1 MTAATQRAGMSH
13 PVRRADGRR
22 VLLIAQDDERAGIVE
37 RALDSDGHR
46 VVGHAR
52 TLQALAEQAARV
64 RADLVIADLERAN
77 GEALQQFARLG
88 ERAPCPIVVFTRD
101 EDHDA
106 IWAAVAAGVTCYVV
120 EGFALGRIGPI
131 VQVALA
137 RYARERSIQ
146 AERDEAQAKL
156 AERKLIERAK
166 GILMRKRGI
175 GEDEAYH
182 LMRRLAMDRS
192 LRLREVA
199 ERVITM
205 SDLLG

>member
-1 MTAATQRAGMSH
+1 MTAATERAATHSG
-13 PVRRADGRR
+13 RRAESRR
-22 VLLIAQDDERAGIVE
+22 VLLIAQDAARAAIVE
-37 RALDSDGHR
+37 RALASDGHR
-46 VVGHAR
+46 LVGHAR
-52 TLQALAEQAARV
+52 TLHALAEQVAGAQ
-64 RADLVIADLERAN
+64 ADLVIADVERVHRDD
-77 GEALQQFARLG
+77 LKQCARLR
-88 ERAPCPIVVFTRD
+88 ERTPCPIVVFTND
-101 EDHDA
+101 EDPDA
-106 IWAAVAAGVTCYVV
+106 IRAAVTAGVSCYVV
-120 EGFALGRIGPI
+120 DGFALNRIGSI

-137 RYARERSIQ
+137 RYEQDRSIH
-146 AERDEAQAKL
+146 AERDQALAKL

-182 LMRRLAMDRS
+182 MLRRLAMDQS

>member
-1 MTAATQRAGMSH
+1 MTTATQRVAMTH
-13 PVRRADGRR
+13 PVGRATSRR
-22 VLLIAQDDERAGIVE
+22 VLLIAQDEERASIVE
-37 RALDSDGHR
+37 RALGSDGHR
-46 VVGHAR
+46 LVGHAR
-52 TLQALAEQAARV
+52 TLHALAEQVARV
-64 RADLVIADLERAN
+64 QADLVIADLERAN
-77 GEALQQFARLG
+77 GDALQEFARLH
-88 ERAPCPIVVFTRD
+88 ERTPCPIVVFTRD
-101 EDHDA
+101 ESPDA
-106 IWAAVAAGVTCYVV
+106 IWAAVAAGVSCYVV
-120 EGFALGRIGPI
+120 EGFAPGRIGPL

-137 RYARERSIQ
+137 RYAKECNIQ

-182 LMRRLAMDRS
+182 MMRRLAMDQS

-199 ERVITM
+199 ERVIAM